1 MLKGVNLKVSQKRR
15 NGTYNTGR
23 GRLCCILKSLLNMK
37 ITLFLKLFNLLSLA
51 KLSYPETFC
60 KARRNVIVYVY
71 YFPKQPP
78 LCSAFYN
85 PRKVSS

>member
-37 ITLFLKLFNLLSLA
+37 ITLFLKLFNL
-51 KLSYPETFC
+51 
-60 KARRNVIVYVY
+60 
-71 YFPKQPP
+71 P
-78 LCSAFYN
+78 LQNCPILKDSV
-85 PRKVSS
+85 KHDGML